1 MATQQQA
8 PAKFVP
14 KVLKMVTL
22 PVLKMTADGKPRYFW
37 FKGPMHVGKKID
49 DQKEAATLL
58 EAVDCETGQVGQI
71 VVPTVMRKELGEQ
84 YPKDAYVNKFFE
96 VILTRVSNKN
106 YNIVGLTE
114 IADPREDLARIAD
127 KQAAGTISKD

>member
-1 MATQQQA
+1 MATQA
-8 PAKFVP
+8 TKFTP

-22 PVLKMTADGKPRYFW
+22 PVLKMVADGKPRYFW
-37 FKGPMHVGKKID
+37 FKGPMHLGKKID
-49 DQKEAATLL
+49 DQKEAATIM

-71 VVPTVMRKELGEQ
+71 VVPTVMRKELHEQ

-96 VILTRVSNKN
+96 VVLTRVKDKS

-114 IADPREDLARIAD
+114 IADPREDLRSIAE
-127 KQAAGTISKD
+127 KQAAGSIAKD